1 MERQQVEPPPPLL
14 AETAPEGQKEM
25 MVLLGLGELGFRAFW
40 VVGVL
45 PPFIFNTLDWSG
57 LVTFEYVKQGQGQGG
72 LGECRGRGAGSLV
85 AQIDLGSQI
94 TNPQVPA
101 VEEQA
106 QQVVPLGL
114 RLTAQTPLWGLTS
127 ERAAPGEGPVIGCHP
142 VTGMLSC
149 LGLLSLPLQNPA
161 SSLRGEGCRTES
173 QPGSVLAA
181 PTRVSPTEV
190 FVTAFVSWGRTRRVV
205 QFPLQVKAPPRPL
218 PAPCSP
224 PAWAL
229 HRCC

>member
-114 RLTAQTPLWGLTS
+114 RLTAQTPL
-127 ERAAPGEGPVIGCHP
+127 
-142 VTGMLSC
+142 
-149 LGLLSLPLQNPA
+149 
-161 SSLRGEGCRTES
+161 
-173 QPGSVLAA
+173 
-181 PTRVSPTEV
+181 
-190 FVTAFVSWGRTRRVV
+190 
-205 QFPLQVKAPPRPL
+205 
-218 PAPCSP
+218 
-224 PAWAL
+224 
-229 HRCC
+229 